1 MTQPPLSRRRLLLG
15 GGATLA
21 GGGLAGAAA
30 GLAWSNTTASPA
42 MQTVAEQTK
51 GTEQI
56 AFYGAHQPGIED
68 PAQAHARFLSLDLKP
83 GADADHVRRLLRLLT
98 DDAARM
104 MRGEVPLA
112 AGDPELP
119 SLPSRLTVTFGFGP
133 GLFDAIGRPDD
144 CPDVIRNLPTFTTDQ
159 LEDRFSGGDLLIQVC
174 SDDPVPLSY
183 ALRRLTRDSRE
194 LASVRWCQSGF
205 NPARGSEPAGTTHR
219 NLFGQR
225 DGTANPPGATTEFA
239 DTVFS
244 TGPEWLKGGSML
256 VLRRI
261 RMDLD
266 DWDDLGRPAKEMA
279 MARKMSDGSPVT
291 GGTEQDDPDTAAVDQ
306 DGFPIVAQEAHVVQA
321 TARAPEERMLRR
333 AFSYDDGP
341 TADGKPDCGLLFAAY
356 QADAAKAFVP
366 VQTRL
371 ASADAMN
378 EWITHIGSATFVV
391 PPGCAEGEFVG
402 QALVG

>member
-1 MTQPPLSRRRLLLG
+1 MTSSLSRRRLLLG

-21 GGGLAGAAA
+21 GGGLAGAAGA
-30 GLAWSNTTASPA
+30 LSLSGESPVLV
-42 MQTVAEQTK
+42 QEEPK
-51 GTEQI
+51 GSERVE
-56 AFYGAHQPGIED
+56 FYGAHQPGIETS
-68 PAQAHARFLSLDLKP
+68 AQAHARFLALDLKP

-98 DDAARM
+98 DDAVRL

-112 AGDPELP
+112 ANDPELP
-119 SLPSRLTVTFGFGP
+119 ALPSRLTVTFAFGP
-133 GLFDAIGRPDD
+133 GLFDAIGRGAD
-144 CPDVIRNLPTFTTDQ
+144 CPEVIRNLPAFSTDQ
-159 LEDRFSGGDLLIQVC
+159 LEDRWSGGDLLVQVC
-174 SDDPVPLSY
+174 SDDAVPLSY

-194 LASVRWCQSGF
+194 LATVRWCQSGF

-225 DGTANPPGATTEFA
+225 DGTANPESKSAEF
-239 DTVFS
+239 DETVFS
-244 TGPEWLKGGSML
+244 NGPDWLRGGSML
-256 VLRRI
+256 VFRRI

-291 GGTEQDDPDTAAVDQ
+291 GGSEKDDPDTAAVDQ
-306 DGFPIVAQEAHVVQA
+306 QGFPIVAQEAHVVQA
-321 TARAPEERMLRR
+321 TARVPEERMLRR

-341 TADGKPDCGLLFAAY
+341 SADGKPDCGLLFASY

-371 ASADAMN
+371 TSGDAMN

-391 PPGCAEGEFVG
+391 PPGCAEGEYIG

>member
-1 MTQPPLSRRRLLLG
+1 MTQSPLSRRRLLLG

-21 GGGLAGAAA
+21 SGGLAGAAA
-30 GLAWSNTTASPA
+30 GLALAGNDSPA
-42 MQTVAEQTK
+42 AAQTTVEQTK
-51 GTEQI
+51 GTESV
-56 AFYGAHQPGIED
+56 AFYGVHQPGIEE
-68 PAQAHARFLSLDLKP
+68 PAQAHVRFLALDLKP
-83 GADADHVRRLLRLLT
+83 GADVEHVRRLLRLLT

-112 AGDPELP
+112 ANDPELP
-119 SLPSRLTVTFGFGP
+119 ALPSRLTVTFGFGP
-133 GLFDAIGRPDD
+133 GLFDAIGRPGD
-144 CPDVIRNLPTFTTDQ
+144 CPDVIRNLPEFGTDQ
-159 LEDRFSGGDLLIQVC
+159 LEDRWSGGDLLIQVC
-174 SDDPVPLSY
+174 SDDAVPLSY
-183 ALRRLTRDSRE
+183 ALRRLTRDARA
-194 LASVRWCQSGF
+194 LATVRWCQSGF

-225 DGTANPPGATTEFA
+225 DGTANPPGATSEFEE
-239 DTVFS
+239 TVFS
-244 TGPEWLKGGSML
+244 TGPDWLRGGSML
-256 VLRRI
+256 VFRRI

-279 MARKMSDGSPVT
+279 MARRMSDGSPVT
-291 GGTEQDDPDTAAVDQ
+291 GGSEKDDPDTAAVDQ
-306 DGFPIVAQEAHVVQA
+306 NGFPIVAQEAHVVQA

-341 TADGKPDCGLLFAAY
+341 SADGKPDCGLLFAAY

-371 ASADAMN
+371 AEADAMN
-378 EWITHIGSATFVV
+378 EWITHVGSATFVV
-391 PPGCAEGEFVG
+391 PPGCAEGEFIG